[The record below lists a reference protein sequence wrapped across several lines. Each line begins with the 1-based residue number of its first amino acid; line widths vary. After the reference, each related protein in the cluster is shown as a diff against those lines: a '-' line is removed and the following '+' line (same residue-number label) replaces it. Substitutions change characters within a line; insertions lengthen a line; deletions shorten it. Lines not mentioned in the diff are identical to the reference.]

1 MSNGAADWLSTELG
15 AAIRRARL
23 NAGFTQMQ
31 LSAAV
36 SVEQTRLS
44 RWELGKSTPGVLDL
58 VELELALGLRRGDL
72 FIAAGLI
79 DLPPMDA
86 ERALQT
92 DPNLDEDSR
101 AVLLRF
107 YRAALQMAAVTRRP
121 RRRGGRTSESRP
133 LRGFQADG

>member
-1 MSNGAADWLSTELG
+1 MSRRSTDWLATDLG

-23 NAGFTQMQ
+23 NAGLTQMQ

-44 RWELGKSTPGVLDL
+44 RWELGKSTPGVLEL
-58 VELELALGLRRGDL
+58 IELELALGLRRGDL
-72 FIAAGLI
+72 FISAGLI

-107 YRAALQMAAVTRRP
+107 YRAALQMAAATRRP
-121 RRRGGRTSESRP
+121 RRGGGRVPESRP

>member
-1 MSNGAADWLSTELG
+1 
-15 AAIRRARL
+15 
-23 NAGFTQMQ
+23 MQ

-44 RWELGKSTPGVLDL
+44 RWELGKSMVGVLELID
-58 VELELALGLRRGDL
+58 LELALGLRRGDL

-86 ERALQT
+86 ERALQA
-92 DPNLDEDSR
+92 DPDLDEDSR

-107 YRAALQMAAVTRRP
+107 YRAALQMADVTRRP
-121 RRRGGRTSESRP
+121 GRGGRRVESRP